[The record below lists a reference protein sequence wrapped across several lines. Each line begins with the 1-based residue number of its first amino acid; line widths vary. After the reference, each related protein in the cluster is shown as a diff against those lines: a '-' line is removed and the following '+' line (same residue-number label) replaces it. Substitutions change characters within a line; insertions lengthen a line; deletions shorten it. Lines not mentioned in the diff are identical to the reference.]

1 MPQKDLVL
9 KKRMF
14 LWRAVTLYMLDKRVN
29 VVQRVTNCV
38 LIRDEKILL
47 LQKPRR
53 GWWVAP
59 GGKMEPGESVRD
71 SCIREYREETGIY
84 LKNPQLKGIF
94 TMIMKEND
102 QLLSE
107 WMMFTFVAN
116 DSDGIDLD
124 ESEEGKLEWQKID
137 QLKKL
142 PMAAGDYHI
151 LDYMIH
157 GKGIIYGTFT
167 YTKDFQLISYRL
179 DPS

>member
-1 MPQKDLVL
+1 
-9 KKRMF
+9 
-14 LWRAVTLYMLDKRVN
+14 VN

-38 LIRDEKILL
+38 LIKDNQVLMLK
-47 LQKPRR
+47 KPRR

-84 LKNPQLKGIF
+84 LKSPQLKGIF
-94 TMIMKEND
+94 TFIIKEND
-102 QLLSE
+102 QVLSE
-107 WMMFTFVAN
+107 WMMFSFFATN
-116 DSDGIDLD
+116 SDGMQLD
-124 ESEEGKLEWQKID
+124 ESEEGMLEWQPLD
-137 QLKKL
+137 NLKNL

-151 LDYMIH
+151 IDYMIH

>member
-1 MPQKDLVL
+1 M
-9 KKRMF
+9 
-14 LWRAVTLYMLDKRVN
+14 
-29 VVQRVTNCV
+29 QRVTNCV
-38 LIRDEKILL
+38 LIRENQVLMLK
-47 LQKPRR
+47 KPRR

-84 LKNPQLKGIF
+84 LKSPQLKGIF
-94 TMIMKEND
+94 TFIMKEND
-102 QLLSE
+102 QVLSE
-107 WMMFTFVAN
+107 WMMFTFFAT
-116 DSDGIDLD
+116 DSDGMQVD
-124 ESEEGKLEWQKID
+124 ESEEGKLEWQQLD
-137 QLKKL
+137 QVKNL

-151 LDYMIH
+151 IDYMIH

>member
-1 MPQKDLVL
+1 M
-9 KKRMF
+9 
-14 LWRAVTLYMLDKRVN
+14 
-29 VVQRVTNCV
+29 QRVTNCV
-38 LIRDEKILL
+38 LIRDNQVLMLK
-47 LQKPRR
+47 KPRR

-84 LKNPQLKGIF
+84 LKSPQLKGIF
-94 TMIMKEND
+94 TFIIKEND
-102 QLLSE
+102 QVLSE
-107 WMMFTFVAN
+107 WMMFTFFAT
-116 DSDGIDLD
+116 DSDGMGFD
-124 ESEEGKLEWQKID
+124 ESDEGKLEWQQLD
-137 QLKKL
+137 QLKNL

-151 LDYMIH
+151 IDYMIH

>member
-1 MPQKDLVL
+1 
-9 KKRMF
+9 
-14 LWRAVTLYMLDKRVN
+14 VN

-94 TMIMKEND
+94 TMIMMEND
-102 QLLSE
+102 QLVSE
-107 WMMFTFVAN
+107 WMMFSFVAT

-124 ESEEGKLEWQKID
+124 ESEEGKLEWQMID
-137 QLKKL
+137 QLKNL

>member
-1 MPQKDLVL
+1 M
-9 KKRMF
+9 
-14 LWRAVTLYMLDKRVN
+14 
-29 VVQRVTNCV
+29 QRVTNCV
-38 LIRDEKILL
+38 LIRDGKILL
-47 LQKPRR
+47 LQKPSR

-71 SCIREYREETGIY
+71 SCIREFREETGIY
-84 LKNPQLKGIF
+84 LKSPQLKGVF
-94 TMIMKEND
+94 TMIMKESD

-107 WMMFTFVAN
+107 WMMFTFIAS
-116 DSDGIDLD
+116 DSDGINRS
-124 ESEEGKLEWQKID
+124 ESEEGKLEWHLVD
-137 QLKKL
+137 QVNSL

-151 LDYMIH
+151 LDYMAH

>member
-1 MPQKDLVL
+1 M
-9 KKRMF
+9 
-14 LWRAVTLYMLDKRVN
+14 
-29 VVQRVTNCV
+29 
-38 LIRDEKILL
+38 L

-84 LKNPQLKGIF
+84 LKNPQLKGVF
-94 TMIMKEND
+94 TMIIREND
-102 QLLSE
+102 CVESE
-107 WMMFTFVAN
+107 WMMFSFLAN
-116 DSDGIDLD
+116 DSDGMDVE
-124 ESEEGKLEWQKID
+124 ESEEGILQWHTLD
-137 QLKKL
+137 QIKNL

-151 LDYMIH
+151 IDYMIH

-167 YTKDFQLISYRL
+167 YTKDFELISYRL